1 MENHYYL
8 DKTYLFPY
16 LRMQVYETYS
26 NRGTNIKIKGN
37 LTVKIFSMKFNY

>member
-16 LRMQVYETYS
+16 LRMQVHENYVIEVQTS
-26 NRGTNIKIKGN
+26 AIKGN
-37 LTVKIFSMKFNY
+37 LAVIIFSMKFNY